1 MDRFLELNT
10 FVSVVEA
17 GSFVRASEV
26 LDLTKAATS
35 RHLADL
41 ESRLGVRL
49 LNRTTRKLS
58 LTSEGQIFFERAK
71 EILSLLS
78 EAEAEITRR
87 NGQASGLLR
96 INAPVTF
103 GLLHLAPIWGD
114 FKNHYP
120 NLEIELNLSDRIIDL
135 VEEGVDVAIRIAEL
149 QSSTL
154 ISRRL
159 ASTRMI
165 LCASPDYL
173 HKHSPPKTPIELKK
187 HSIIA
192 YSYWAGKDEWSFIGP
207 QGLETVKTNPIF
219 KTNSGD
225 TCKALALASQGII
238 LQPSFLVYE
247 ELKRGKLIEVMPAY
261 RSIELGVYALYPSKK
276 HISAK
281 VVALIDF
288 LIDHFKNSPFEL

>member
-17 GSFVRASEV
+17 GSFVRASES
-26 LDLTKAATS
+26 LGLTKAATS
-35 RHLADL
+35 RYVADL
-41 ESRLGVRL
+41 EARLGVRL
-49 LNRTTRKLS
+49 LNRTTRRLS
-58 LTSEGQIFFERAK
+58 LTSEGQIFFDRAK
-71 EILSLLS
+71 EVLSLLE
-78 EAEAEITRR
+78 EAEGEITRR

-103 GLLHLAPIWGD
+103 GLLHLAPIWGA
-114 FKNHYP
+114 FKTLYP
-120 NLEIELNLSDRIIDL
+120 NLQIELNLSDRVIDL

-149 QSSTL
+149 QNSSL

-159 ASTRMI
+159 TTTRMI
-165 LCASPDYL
+165 LCASPEYL
-173 HKHSPPKTPIELKK
+173 RKRPAPSRPQDLKQ
-187 HSIIA
+187 HDIVA
-192 YSYWAGKDEWSFIGP
+192 YSYFAGKDEWSFVGP
-207 QGLETVKTNPIF
+207 QGLETVKTSPNF

-247 ELKRGKLIEVMPAY
+247 ELKQGKLIEIMPSY

-276 HISAK
+276 HIAAK
-281 VVALIDF
+281 VVVLIDF
-288 LIDHFKNSPFEL
+288 LIEHFKNSPFEL